1 MERPEDFE
9 ERQESAPETYGETEP
24 AGGADAARADEDRSS
39 EGRFGGTD
47 RVGGDEFPSD
57 TEERRTDG

>member
-9 ERQESAPETYGETEP
+9 ERQESATETFGDTEP
-24 AGGADAARADEDRSS
+24 AAGDDATRVDEDRSGQ
-39 EGRFGGTD
+39 GRFGAD
-47 RVGGDEFPSD
+47 QPSE

>member
-9 ERQESAPETYGETEP
+9 ERQESEAEIYGGTEP
-24 AGGADAARADEDRSS
+24 AGGGEAAQVDEDRSR

-47 RVGGDEFPSD
+47 RPESTSD

>member
-9 ERQESAPETYGETEP
+9 ERQESATETFGETEP
-24 AGGADAARADEDRSS
+24 AAGGDAAQVDEDRSRD
-39 EGRFGGTD
+39 GRFGGTD
-47 RVGGDEFPSD
+47 RPESTSD

>member
-9 ERQESAPETYGETEP
+9 DREEPEAEPFGVTGPDSGGE
-24 AGGADAARADEDRSS
+24 AARVDEDRSR

-47 RVGGDEFPSD
+47 RPESPSD
-57 TEERRTDG
+57 TEERR

>member
-9 ERQESAPETYGETEP
+9 DREETEAEP
-24 AGGADAARADEDRSS
+24 FGVAEPDSGGEAARVDEDRSR

-47 RVGGDEFPSD
+47 RTESPPP
-57 TEERRTDG
+57 EERP

>member
-9 ERQESAPETYGETEP
+9 EREESGAEPFGVTEP
-24 AGGADAARADEDRSS
+24 DAGGEAARVDEDRSR
-39 EGRFGGTD
+39 EGRFGGTG
-47 RVGGDEFPSD
+47 RPESPPD